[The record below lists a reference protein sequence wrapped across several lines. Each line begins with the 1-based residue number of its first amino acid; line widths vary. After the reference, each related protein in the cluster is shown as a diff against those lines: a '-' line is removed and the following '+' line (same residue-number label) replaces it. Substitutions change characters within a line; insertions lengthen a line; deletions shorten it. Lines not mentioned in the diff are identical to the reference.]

1 MDNSTVVYD
10 LLKLID
16 LALNEGFQILGQ
28 YCIVKYTD
36 IKNLIEKVKD
46 ELPKE
51 IKQYRI
57 ELYKAGYG
65 RTLDYIENME
75 QLLNRGYNIFNY
87 VVIDTNKFKKLI
99 DGIYA
104 DYPSTIQEL
113 HKLTNS

>member
-1 MDNSTVVYD
+1 MSAIGLANKTNIKLEIIEDIESGKELFLSVTQRQQLARV
-10 LLKLID
+10 LK
-16 LALNEGFQILGQ
+16 
-28 YCIVKYTD
+28 VS
-36 IKNLIEKVKD
+36 
-46 ELPKE
+46 PKE